1 MKVKIRLD
9 TMKDIN
15 QFVAICSKV
24 PEPVHI
30 TDGAGLKVSAK
41 SILGVMYS
49 MEFEEIWCETAADL
63 YGQLDKFIIID

>member
-1 MKVKIRLD
+1 MRVKVRLD

-24 PEPVHI
+24 AAPVHI

-41 SILGVMYS
+41 SVLGVMYS
-49 MEFEEIWCETAADL
+49 MEFEEIWCESDVDL
-63 YGQLDKFIIID
+63 YSQLSKFIIID

>member
-15 QFVAICSKV
+15 QFVGICSKV
-24 PEPVHI
+24 SGPAYI

-49 MEFEEIWCETAADL
+49 MEFEELWCETEANL
-63 YGQLDKFIIID
+63 YYELDSFIID